1 VPLIAYIHTREPA
14 QPDRRAWEPDW
25 SVWGPALGAVGSAVA
40 AGETSGAP
48 KLGLVLL
55 AFGLGCRTLDRAL
68 PYRQGLR
75 EHRQ

>member
-1 VPLIAYIHTREPA
+1 MPLIAYIHAREPA
-14 QPDRRAWEPDW
+14 RPERPPWEPDW
-25 SVWGPALGAVGSAVA
+25 GVWGPALGAVGAAVA

-48 KLGLVLL
+48 ELALVLV
-55 AFGLGCRTLDRAL
+55 AFGLACRALDRAL